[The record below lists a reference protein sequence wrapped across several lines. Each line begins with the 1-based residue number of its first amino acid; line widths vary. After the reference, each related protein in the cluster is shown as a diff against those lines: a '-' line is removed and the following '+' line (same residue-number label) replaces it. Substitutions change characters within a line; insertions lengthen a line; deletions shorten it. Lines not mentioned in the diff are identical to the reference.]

1 MPHASLQNMD
11 ALFVVGRL
19 QACKN
24 GGCFL
29 WLYIMEQRARLY
41 QFVQFSRVLHT
52 QKIVSQARQAGQGED
67 KPSPL
72 LWTDALG
79 RRIRKHS
86 RGDGLSSPW
95 FLSSTLSLCSCKIV
109 LASQ

>member
-11 ALFVVGRL
+11 ALLVVGRL

-67 KPSPL
+67 KPSP
-72 LWTDALG
+72 
-79 RRIRKHS
+79 
-86 RGDGLSSPW
+86 W
-95 FLSSTLSLCSCKIV
+95 FLSSTLSPCSLQKSYSHPSFRFFITS
-109 LASQ
+109 LE